1 MKRGYKVKREARS
14 KQTEPLTEVLP
25 RLLSSMGKDKE
36 KTYRYQ
42 LLLCHWE
49 DVVGATVAAHVRP
62 VRMDFRKLFLAADAP
77 VWANELRYMERQII
91 DKINAFVCDE
101 LVTSIVFCAPRSEY
115 FKSSQAEKSASSPE
129 EVIVPIREDIEKAES
144 AVSGVQDEELRRVAA
159 RALAQN
165 LALRRSR
172 IQDKWRPCPSC
183 GKLISPEEKLCSFCR
198 REKKEKELSALR
210 SLLMKEPWLRIHEA
224 KEIIGC
230 PVETVM
236 EARASLL
243 RTLASKVKKGDE
255 TGKDARMLVMLFASV
270 KPEALTEEM
279 MKKYL
284 DRLRFD
290 LISDEDSEK
299 REINRKRRI
308 FKREA

>member
-14 KQTEPLTEVLP
+14 KQTEPLTQVLP

-129 EVIVPIREDIEKAES
+129 EVIVPIREDIEKAEKCIEQ
-144 AVSGVQDEELRRVAA
+144 G
-159 RALAQN
+159 
-165 LALRRSR
+165 
-172 IQDKWRPCPSC
+172 
-183 GKLISPEEKLCSFCR
+183 F
-198 REKKEKELSALR
+198 
-210 SLLMKEPWLRIHEA
+210 
-224 KEIIGC
+224 
-230 PVETVM
+230 
-236 EARASLL
+236 
-243 RTLASKVKKGDE
+243 
-255 TGKDARMLVMLFASV
+255 
-270 KPEALTEEM
+270 EALTVEDPLFGEEERNYERQM
-279 MKKYL
+279 LTYL
-284 DRLRFD
+284 KD
-290 LISDEDSEK
+290 LIEK
-299 REINRKRRI
+299 ETAEITH
-308 FKREA
+308 